1 MYFLHNEV
9 ETIENIAKKVEA
21 LLPEGRVRIA
31 HGQMRERELEH
42 VMLDFY
48 HQRFNCLV
56 CTTIIETGID
66 IPNANTIMIDRAE
79 SFGLADLYQLRGRV
93 GRSGGE
99 QRMDVLDA
107 LFDRLTGRGNDA
119 GRITSAAERRLRGE
133 EVCDQN
139 FPLVSSTPARLH
151 GAPAAR
157 APWRHGT
164 ARRGAG
170 LGPSVLDFRRES
182 RRSFSCRPVR
192 SLDLL
197 KRTGREDLKNRL
209 SRIDVVDPV
218 ELALSR
224 RWKARSRMNDR
235 IGRHYDAFFRQFTAE
250 RYRRYVSGLEET
262 LGPHI
267 YRFATTPLFLSE
279 ERFARLVDITNSGR
293 GCSPRRA
300 IRRWSLARRGSW
312 RRYPLQP
319 SDYFGCVDYHLAGDS
334 GEAHRGELLSA
345 GACRPD

>member
-1 MYFLHNEV
+1 MPFLRWGNESREQSRILALEYRFYEATWVNPKCCRSRRQVYFLHNEV

-56 CTTIIETGID
+56 CTTIIESGINV
-66 IPNANTIMIDRAE
+66 PNANTIIMNRADKL
-79 SFGLADLYQLRGRV
+79 GLAQLYQLRGRV

-139 FPLVSSTPARLH
+139 FPVELFALRPACTALPPLVLLGGMGPLA
-151 GAPAAR
+151 GAQGLAR
-157 APWRHGT
+157 ACSIFG
-164 ARRGAG
+164 
-170 LGPSVLDFRRES
+170 ES
-182 RRSFSCRPVR
+182 REILLLQACSI
-192 SLDLL
+192 LDLL
-197 KRTGREDLKNRL
+197 KRTGREDLKKRL

-218 ELALSR
+218 ELALS
-224 RWKARSRMNDR
+224 
-235 IGRHYDAFFRQFTAE
+235 
-250 RYRRYVSGLEET
+250 ET
-262 LGPHI
+262 V
-267 YRFATTPLFLSE
+267 E
-279 ERFARLVDITNSGR
+279 
-293 GCSPRRA
+293 
-300 IRRWSLARRGSW
+300 
-312 RRYPLQP
+312 
-319 SDYFGCVDYHLAGDS
+319 
-334 GEAHRGELLSA
+334 SA
-345 GACRPD
+345 GAA